1 MEKNKSNIKNTWSV
15 LNKLIKK
22 GNQNAD
28 IPTEFLTNDRTL
40 INQPNEIVN
49 QFNQYFTNIGPK
61 LAKEIVNTNQVD
73 ALSKIPTT
81 DKTIF
86 IQATDENEIISVVK
100 NCKTKTSADWN
111 GLDMSVLKD
120 IIECVVKPISYIFN
134 LSLQSGVFPEKMKMA
149 KVMPIH
155 KAGDKHEFTHY
166 RPISILSQFSKI
178 LEKIFHKRLFSY
190 VDKQSILCEQQY
202 GFRPNRTTTL
212 ALVDLVEK
220 ISNAID
226 NKQYAVGVFLDLTK
240 AFDTVNHELLLQKL
254 YRYGMRGVA
263 FSWLQTYLKNRSQY
277 VHINGTDSQLLTVT
291 CGLPQGAVLG
301 PFLFL
306 MYIND
311 LCLVSKTLNLILFA
325 DDTNMLSCGK
335 NLETLI
341 DIVEKQL
348 FLLKKWFDS
357 NKLTLNLNKTKC
369 IVFGN
374 RAIDVHRNVIINDT
388 EIERVNEITFL
399 GVLLQNK
406 LSWKPHINHIKAK
419 LCKSLAIISKV
430 KELLNEK
437 NVYILYCSLVLP
449 YMTYGLEVW
458 GNTYKTN
465 LNPIT
470 IIQKRAIRI
479 VNKVAYREHTN
490 ELFIKLKALKL
501 KDLVDFKTAQFMY
514 NISHNKLPV
523 HIQGLF
529 QKRDCGYNFRKE
541 EMFKKTYVRTSAKQ
555 HCVSFVGINVWSKLG
570 QEQKDCKTLIQ
581 FKTLLK
587 ISFIKTYVENGC

>member
-430 KELLNEK
+430 KELLHEK
-437 NVYILYCSLVLP
+437 MYIFYTVP
-449 YMTYGLEVW
+449 W
-458 GNTYKTN
+458 
-465 LNPIT
+465 
-470 IIQKRAIRI
+470 
-479 VNKVAYREHTN
+479 
-490 ELFIKLKALKL
+490 
-501 KDLVDFKTAQFMY
+501 
-514 NISHNKLPV
+514 
-523 HIQGLF
+523 
-529 QKRDCGYNFRKE
+529 
-541 EMFKKTYVRTSAKQ
+541 
-555 HCVSFVGINVWSKLG
+555 SFL
-570 QEQKDCKTLIQ
+570 T
-581 FKTLLK
+581 
-587 ISFIKTYVENGC
+587 